1 MRSSSMARKAG
12 PSRFLPRSAALA
24 GIAAVGLVLAAC
36 SSGTTTS
43 ESSSAAA
50 PETSAAAPES
60 SAAPAPTSDAPA
72 PAECTELNV
81 QSGNG
86 GSDALLAGYEELNTA
101 FEAANPGVTVNFQ
114 VKSFNELVD
123 TLPLQLSGDE
133 VPDVTQVNQGY
144 GSLGQLVTSG
154 LVAPLDDVAEAND
167 WAGRQG
173 EALLALNGRF
183 SPDGRDMGTGELY
196 GVSATGAWVGLF
208 MNMEKAKELGI
219 TEPPKTLEEMEA
231 ALAKAKEAG
240 ITPLMFGAT
249 DGGEQ
254 IWLMANLLMGLTS
267 PQTVTDVINGANEQL
282 PVESLKA
289 AEIMKKWADDG
300 YLTDGWSALDSTEV
314 LGLFS
319 EGEGLFAL
327 NGSWNVFQSDKPES
341 FRLVPFPLATAA
353 DIGAIASGDLPW
365 SVPVNAKCPELAK
378 EYMNFI
384 TSPEASE
391 IWIKAGQVP
400 ATISGNEQALVE
412 ANGLTGVSADAIL
425 SWVNI
430 MTNGTPIGFP
440 DWATPT
446 WYDTISQSA
455 TALMAGEITPQ
466 EFVEAL
472 QADYGAFTAE
482 RTAS

>member
-1 MRSSSMARKAG
+1 MRDTTVGRRGRSSLLR
-12 PSRFLPRSAALA
+12 PRSAAVV

-36 SSGTTTS
+36 SSGTTTG
-43 ESSSAAA
+43 ESSSA
-50 PETSAAAPES
+50 PAPES
-60 SAAPAPTSDAPA
+60 SAAPAPSDSPA
-72 PAECTELNV
+72 SGECTELKV

-86 GSDALLAGYEELNTA
+86 GADALLAAYEELNTA
-101 FEAANPGVTVNFQ
+101 FEAANPGVTVDFQ
-114 VKSFNELVD
+114 VKSFTELVD

-144 GSLGQLVTSG
+144 GSLGQLVTGG
-154 LVAPLDDVAEAND
+154 LVAPLDDVAGAND

-173 EALLALNGRF
+173 EALIALNGRF
-183 SPDGRDMGTGELY
+183 SPDGKDMGAGELY

-208 MNMEKAKELGI
+208 MNMEKAQEIGV
-219 TEPPKTLEEMEA
+219 TEPPQTLEEMEA
-231 ALAKAKEAG
+231 MLANAKDAG

-267 PQTVTDVINGANEQL
+267 PQTVTDVINGVNEQL
-282 PVESLKA
+282 PPQTLQA
-289 AEIMKKWADDG
+289 AEIMKKWAEAG
-300 YLTDGWSALDSTEV
+300 YLTEGWAALDSTEV
-314 LGLFS
+314 LGLFA

-327 NGSWNVFQSDKPES
+327 NGSWNVFQSDTPDA
-341 FRLVPFPLATAA
+341 FRLVPFPLATAT

-365 SVPVNAKCPELAK
+365 SVPTNARCPELAK
-378 EYMNFI
+378 AYINYI

-391 IWIKAGQVP
+391 IWINAGQVP
-400 ATISGNEQALVE
+400 ATISGNEASLVE
-412 ANGLTGVSADAIL
+412 AAGLTGVSADAIL

-446 WYDTISQSA
+446 WYDTIAQSS

-466 EFVEAL
+466 EFVDAL

-482 RTAS
+482 RKAS

>member
-1 MRSSSMARKAG
+1 MAKH
-12 PSRFLPRSAALA
+12 
-24 GIAAVGLVLAAC
+24 
-36 SSGTTTS
+36 
-43 ESSSAAA
+43 
-50 PETSAAAPES
+50 
-60 SAAPAPTSDAPA
+60 
-72 PAECTELNV
+72 
-81 QSGNG
+81 
-86 GSDALLAGYEELNTA
+86 
-101 FEAANPGVTVNFQ
+101 
-114 VKSFNELVD
+114 
-123 TLPLQLSGDE
+123 
-133 VPDVTQVNQGY
+133 QGY
-144 GSLGQLVTSG
+144 GSLGQLVTAG
-154 LVAPLDDVAEAND
+154 LVAPLDDVANAND

-173 EALLALNGRF
+173 EALIALNGRF
-183 SPDGRDMGTGELY
+183 SPDGKDMGAGDLF

-208 MNMEKAKELGI
+208 MNMEKAQEIGV
-219 TEPPKTLEEMEA
+219 TEPPQTLEEMEA
-231 ALAKAKEAG
+231 MLAKAKEAG

-267 PQTVTDVINGANEQL
+267 PQTVTDVINGVNEQL

-289 AEIMKKWADDG
+289 AEIMKKWAEAG

-341 FRLVPFPLATAA
+341 FRLVPFPLAAA
-353 DIGAIASGDLPW
+353 TEIGAIASGDLPW
-365 SVPVNAKCPELAK
+365 SVPTNAKCPELAK
-378 EYMNFI
+378 EYINFI

-412 ANGLTGVSADAIL
+412 ASGLTGVSADAIL

-446 WYDTISQSA
+446 WYDTIAQSS

-482 RTAS
+482 RKAS